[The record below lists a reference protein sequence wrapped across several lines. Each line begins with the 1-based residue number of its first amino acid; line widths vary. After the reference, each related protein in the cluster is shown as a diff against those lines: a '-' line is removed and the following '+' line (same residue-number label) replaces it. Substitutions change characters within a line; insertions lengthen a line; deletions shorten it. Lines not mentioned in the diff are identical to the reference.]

1 MEANPETV
9 THVNCY
15 VPPPLSPSS
24 LCSVTFSLSVYSQS
38 LSLSLFVSHWGG
50 HPVGRSVSMSVCH
63 IIIHQLC
70 IIIRASISMSL
81 GHPATTFRGWSL
93 IWNGSCAEVFCF
105 AHMMPFDPSTTLFWV
120 QFCRTMKMSH
130 LVLVTF
136 TSFSSTLSGMFVHDS
151 SKRFIQRPILIVLNV
166 YMTLV
171 AGSLPTLQM
180 CFSSIRTH
188 VSVSKGSIHIS
199 CGTFKHKIVT
209 KHLFETS
216 QS

>member
-15 VPPPLSPSS
+15 VSPPLSPSS

-38 LSLSLFVSHWGG
+38 LSLSLFVSHWAG

-70 IIIRASISMSL
+70 IIIRVSISMFL
-81 GHPATTFRGWSL
+81 GHPATTFRGSSL
-93 IWNGSCAEVFCF
+93 IWNGSCAQVFCF

-120 QFCRTMKMSH
+120 QFCRTMTMSH

-171 AGSLPTLQM
+171 AGSPANSTDV
-180 CFSSIRTH
+180 F
-188 VSVSKGSIHIS
+188 
-199 CGTFKHKIVT
+199 
-209 KHLFETS
+209 
-216 QS
+216 

>member
-1 MEANPETV
+1 
-9 THVNCY
+9 
-15 VPPPLSPSS
+15 
-24 LCSVTFSLSVYSQS
+24 
-38 LSLSLFVSHWGG
+38 
-50 HPVGRSVSMSVCH
+50 
-63 IIIHQLC
+63 
-70 IIIRASISMSL
+70 MSL
-81 GHPATTFRGWSL
+81 
-93 IWNGSCAEVFCF
+93 
-105 AHMMPFDPSTTLFWV
+105 
-120 QFCRTMKMSH
+120 

-136 TSFSSTLSGMFVHDS
+136 TSFSCTLSGMFVHDS

-188 VSVSKGSIHIS
+188 VSVSKGSIHTS

-216 QS
+216 QSLTYALNLWNRSNRNRERKENASYLQTANGEQDNRNS